1 LALVQ
6 ATKSTLR
13 DSSATSSPRT
23 IPCEAKIP
31 VVTVSMKLVFGSLT
45 DGMYITI
52 SNPLP
57 FALCTVVS
65 MISDSLLR
73 SSYSSSPIA
82 IKSKSPSRV
91 GV

>member
-1 LALVQ
+1 M
-6 ATKSTLR
+6 
-13 DSSATSSPRT
+13 
-23 IPCEAKIP
+23 P
-31 VVTVSMKLVFGSLT
+31 VVTVSMKLVFGSLI
-45 DGMYITI
+45 DGMYITM

-65 MISDSLLR
+65 MVSASLLR
-73 SSYSSSPIA
+73 SVLFSSPIA